1 MIPSGRRV
9 VIVGAGLGGL
19 SAACHLASRG
29 VEVTVLERG
38 DRPGGRA
45 GLWAEAGFRFDT
57 GPAVLTMRGVLED
70 TFRAADAELTDHLDL
85 VRLDPAYRA
94 AFWDGSAIHVRAGR
108 EAMRDELR
116 SFAGAREVAGYDR
129 FVAWITRLYDIE
141 FDAFIDRDVS
151 SPLDLLRTPGALA
164 RLIASGGFG
173 RLQNGVDRHFEDER
187 LRRLFA
193 FQAMYAGLAPM
204 QALAMYSVITYLD
217 TVEGVWFPRGGMH
230 ELSTGLADAAT
241 KAGVRFEYD
250 TDVEHITPRRHGDAA
265 RVHTDAGP
273 VDADVVIANP
283 DLPVAY
289 EQLTDVEAP
298 RRTRKGRYSPSCVL
312 WLVGARRASDDG
324 GTRGTIGVPGAHR
337 SDTATR
343 ARQPGAAPRV
353 HHTIH
358 FGEAWASAFD
368 ELTVRGRPMSDPARF
383 VSAPSVTDRD
393 LAPAGHD
400 ALHVLEPV
408 PNLSADLD
416 WNDLEPRLTERML
429 GWARDTGQLDGDPV
443 VMRTTTPIGWQ
454 AQGMASGTPFALDH
468 RFTQSGPFRPHL
480 TDRRLPGVVFVGSG
494 TRPGVGIPMVLISGR
509 LAADRAER
517 SLARG

>member
-1 MIPSGRRV
+1 MTASDRRV

-19 SAACHLASRG
+19 SAACHLAGRG

-45 GLWAEAGFRFDT
+45 GLWGEAGFRFDT

-70 TFRAADAELTDHLDL
+70 TFQAAGAELTDHLDL

-94 AFWDGSAIHVRAGR
+94 SFWDGSAVHVRAGR
-108 EAMRDELR
+108 EAMRDEIR
-116 SFAGAREVAGYDR
+116 AFAGAGEVAGYDR

-141 FDAFIDRDVS
+141 FDAFIDRDLC

-164 RLIASGGFG
+164 RLIAAGGFG
-173 RLQNGVDRHFEDER
+173 RLQNGVDRHFADER

-193 FQAMYAGLAPM
+193 FQAMYAGLTPM

-230 ELSTGLADAAT
+230 EMSTGLADAAT
-241 KAGVRFEYD
+241 KAGVRFRYGTE
-250 TDVEHITPRRHGDAA
+250 VEHISPRRGGRAA
-265 RVHTDAGP
+265 RVHTDSGP
-273 VDADVVIANP
+273 LDAEVVVANP

-289 EQLTDVEAP
+289 ERLTDVDAP
-298 RRTRKGRYSPSCVL
+298 RRARKGHHSPSCVL
-312 WLVGARRASDDG
+312 WLVGAPRAAH
-324 GTRGTIGVPGAHR
+324 GAGE
-337 SDTATR
+337 DPR
-343 ARQPGAAPRV
+343 A

-358 FGEAWASAFD
+358 FGEAWEATFD
-368 ELTVRGRPMSDPARF
+368 ELTVQGRPLSDPARF
-383 VSAPSVTDRD
+383 VTAPSVTDAS

-400 ALHVLEPV
+400 ALHILEPV
-408 PNLSADLD
+408 PNLRAELD
-416 WNDLEPRLTERML
+416 WDDLEPRLTERML
-429 GWARDTGQLDGDPV
+429 TWARDTGHLGGDPV

-454 AQGMASGTPFALDH
+454 AQGMAAGTPFALDH

-494 TRPGVGIPMVLISGR
+494 TRPGVGVPMVLISGR
-509 LAADRAER
+509 LAADHAEQT
-517 SLARG
+517 LAGA

>member
-1 MIPSGRRV
+1 MTLSDRRI

-19 SAACHLASRG
+19 SAACHLATKG

-45 GLWAEAGFRFDT
+45 GLWTEAGYRFDT

-70 TFRAADAELTDHLDL
+70 TFRAADAALTDHLDL

-94 AFWDGSAIHVRAGR
+94 SFWDGSAIHVRAGR
-108 EAMRDELR
+108 EAMRDEVR
-116 SFAGAREVAGYDR
+116 SFAGAGEVAGYDR
-129 FVAWITRLYDIE
+129 FVAWITRLYEIE
-141 FDAFIDRDVS
+141 FDAFIDRDLS

-164 RLIASGGFG
+164 RLTASGGFG
-173 RLQNGVDRHFEDER
+173 RLQNGVNRHFEDER
-187 LRRLFA
+187 LRRLFS
-193 FQAMYAGLAPM
+193 FQAMYAGLTPM

-230 ELSTGLADAAT
+230 EVSTGLADAAT
-241 KAGVRFEYD
+241 KAGVQFRYD
-250 TDVEHITPRRHGDAA
+250 TEVEHITPRRRGHAA

-273 VDADVVIANP
+273 IDAEVVIANP

-298 RRTRKGRYSPSCVL
+298 RRARKGHYSPSCVL
-312 WLVGARRASDDG
+312 WLVGAPRAAVGAG
-324 GTRGTIGVPGAHR
+324 GAGAHHTGVAPGAH
-337 SDTATR
+337 
-343 ARQPGAAPRV
+343 
-353 HHTIH
+353 HTVH
-358 FGEAWASAFD
+358 FGEAWESTFD
-368 ELTVRGRPMSDPARF
+368 DLTVRGRPMSDPARF
-383 VSAPSVTDRD
+383 VTAPSVTDPD

-400 ALHVLEPV
+400 ALHILEPV

-416 WNDLEPRLTERML
+416 WQDLEPRLTDRML
-429 GWARDTGQLDGDPV
+429 TWAREVGHLGGDPV
-443 VMRTTTPIGWQ
+443 VMRTTTPIGWRD
-454 AQGMASGTPFALDH
+454 QGMAAGTPFALDH

-509 LAADRAER
+509 LAADHAEQL
-517 SLARG
+517 LARA